1 VISRFHALV
10 SYIHQRTC
18 FREKL
23 YRSIAIA
30 AFLLLLAGCAG
41 PIGGTAT
48 DLNGHIL
55 VAGSTA
61 LQPLATKA
69 ATLFQQQH
77 AHVHIEV
84 KGGGS
89 LVGLQAVTTHQA
101 DIGDSD
107 IYADPATYPDP
118 DLTDHLVC
126 IIPFTMIASPGVTIP
141 SLTKQQIIDIF
152 STGIIRNWKQV
163 GGPDLPIVPVV
174 RPPTSGTRATF
185 RKYILDGRDE
195 IGTLLTSDSSATVL
209 NKVATTRGAI
219 GYLAVSVLNSSV
231 HPIAIDGQ
239 NATLQNIEAGR
250 YSFWGYEHMYTLG
263 EDNPIAAAFLSFMLT
278 PQVQQVALELK
289 YIPIADIKFPQFGL
303 SQQEA
308 SLGYPPIPYESEI
321 ISHEYL

>member
-1 VISRFHALV
+1 MTRLHALQ
-10 SYIHQRTC
+10 SYIHHYSC
-18 FREKL
+18 CREKL
-23 YRSIAIA
+23 YCLIAIA
-30 AFLLLLAGCAG
+30 AFLLPLVGCAG
-41 PIGGTAT
+41 PIGGVAT

-55 VAGSTA
+55 VVGSTA
-61 LQPLATKA
+61 LQPLATRA
-69 ATLFQQQH
+69 AALFQQQH
-77 AHVHIEV
+77 SHVRIEV
-84 KGGGS
+84 RGGGS
-89 LVGLQAVTTHQA
+89 VNGLEAVTNHQA
-101 DIGDSD
+101 NIGDSD

-126 IIPFTMIASPGVTIP
+126 IIPFTMIASPDVTIT

-152 STGIIRNWKQV
+152 STGKIRNWKQV
-163 GGPDLPIVPVV
+163 GGPNLPIVPVV

-185 RKYILDGRDE
+185 RKYILNGRDE

-250 YSFWGYEHMYTLG
+250 YSFWGFEHMYTLG
-263 EDNPIAAAFLSFMLT
+263 EDNPLVAAFLSFMLT
-278 PQVQQVALELK
+278 PQVQRVALELK

-308 SLGYPPIPYESEI
+308 GISYPPVPYESEI
-321 ISHEYL
+321 ISHEYF

>member
-1 VISRFHALV
+1 MISRFHALL
-10 SYIHQRTC
+10 SYIPHCTC

-23 YRSIAIA
+23 YRSITIA
-30 AFLLLLAGCAG
+30 AFLLLPSCAG
-41 PIGGTAT
+41 PIGGVAP

-69 ATLFQQQH
+69 AVLFQQQH

-89 LVGLQAVTTHQA
+89 LVGLEAVTTHQS

-126 IIPFTMIASPGVTIP
+126 IIPFTMIASPGVTIT

-163 GGPDLPIVPVV
+163 GGPNLPIVPVV

-263 EDNPIAAAFLSFMLT
+263 EGNPLVAAFLSFMLT
-278 PQVQQVALELK
+278 PQIQRVALELK
-289 YIPIADIKFPQFGL
+289 YIPIAGIKFPQFGL
-303 SQQEA
+303 SQQET
-308 SLGYPPIPYESEI
+308 SLGYPPVPYESER

>member
-1 VISRFHALV
+1 VTSRFHALL
-10 SYIHQRTC
+10 SYIPHYTC
-18 FREKL
+18 FKEKL
-23 YRSIAIA
+23 YRSIAIT
-30 AFLLLLAGCAG
+30 AFLLLLADCAG

-69 ATLFQQQH
+69 AALFQQQH
-77 AHVHIEV
+77 AHVRIEV

-89 LVGLQAVTTHQA
+89 VVGLQAVTNHQA

-126 IIPFTMIASPGVTIP
+126 IIPFTMIASPGVTIT
-141 SLTKQQIIDIF
+141 SLTQQQIIDIF
-152 STGIIRNWKQV
+152 STGKIHNWKQV

-278 PQVQQVALELK
+278 PQIQRVALELK

-303 SQQEA
+303 SQQEV
-308 SLGYPPIPYESEI
+308 SLGYPPVPYESEI